1 MDVVKHIRESAM
13 RVAREWDIRVH
24 LNLHR
29 DVTPLPPRMVH
40 EISRM
45 VREALVNAI
54 RHGAAK
60 EATVTCVVVGQE
72 LLFAVSYEGRGFA
85 GLRGRHNLASLNEM
99 KAGPRTL
106 KERVSALG
114 GTLEIESG
122 ERGARVGDRAAA
134 QAGTLNATGS

>member
-1 MDVVKHIRESAM
+1 M

-29 DVTPLPPRMVH
+29 EVMPLPPRMVH
-40 EISRM
+40 EVSRM

-54 RHGAAK
+54 RHGSAK
-60 EATVTCVVVGQE
+60 EATVTCVASPKE
-72 LLFAVSYEGRGFA
+72 LLLAVSYEGRGFA
-85 GLRGRHNLASLNEM
+85 GFRGRHNLASLNAM

-114 GTLEIESG
+114 GTLEIESA
-122 ERGARVGDRAAA
+122 ERGARVEIGLPFTQVR
-134 QAGTLNATGS
+134 